1 MTNQTRCLL
10 CFAIVLAGTFAD
22 SIARAEDT
30 VATKSLA
37 TDASRAIDKQ
47 DASQVRARNT
57 VRAKGEITFDDI
69 KLELENDEPYQ
80 DGKMT
85 DGVRKLHEQKVKLRG
100 YILPTSVFQQ
110 KGIKQFVLVRD
121 NKECCFGPGAALYDC
136 VIVNMEG
143 DATADFT
150 TRVVTVTGKFAIDI
164 ETYKYPDGKHYA
176 IYKMSATSVE

>member
-1 MTNQTRCLL
+1 MLQKLRDLL
-10 CFAIVLAGTFAD
+10 CCTAFTFA
-22 SIARAEDT
+22 STAVLLAEDT
-30 VATKSLA
+30 VSTKAAVAAPS
-37 TDASRAIDKQ
+37 DPVEVP
-47 DASQVRARNT
+47 DASQVRAKNT

-69 KLELENDEPYQ
+69 KLQLDKDEPYQ
-80 DGKMT
+80 EGKMT
-85 DGVRKLHEQKVKLRG
+85 DEVRKLHNQKVKLRG

-136 VIVNMEG
+136 VIINMEG

-150 TRVVTVTGKFAIDI
+150 TRVVKVTGKFEVDT

-176 IYKMSATSVE
+176 IYKMTATAVE